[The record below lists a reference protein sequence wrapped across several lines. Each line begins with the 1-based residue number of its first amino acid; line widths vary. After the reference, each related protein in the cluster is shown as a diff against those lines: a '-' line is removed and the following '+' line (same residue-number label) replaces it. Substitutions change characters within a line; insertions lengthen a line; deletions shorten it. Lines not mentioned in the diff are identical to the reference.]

1 VLNTSL
7 SSACLTLDF
16 AAVVLSIFAIDSWG
30 RRPVMAASAAGCGLG
45 FVAAAVSTMI
55 KGRHPH
61 NAVPRGLEVSMFV
74 SMIFSFV
81 SCAGVGSDRV
91 F

>member
-1 VLNTSL
+1 
-7 SSACLTLDF
+7 
-16 AAVVLSIFAIDSWG
+16 
-30 RRPVMAASAAGCGLG
+30 MAASAAGCGLG

-61 NAVPRGLEVSMFV
+61 NAAPHGLEVSMFV

-81 SCAGVGSDRV
+81 SCAGVGIDRIY
-91 F
+91 